1 MDDLTALFRSLP
13 VIAGAD
19 DCYAV
24 QTVGTRERYRV
35 GRDPGGNPALLIST
49 QPVNQRTSALP
60 LEFSNLSFRPRC
72 QCRVRQDTLPESIQ
86 TLAVLKCTTD
96 DPALRD
102 YFLRSLSGAL
112 DVLPDIPTEQT
123 LVEAVSK
130 LVELFRALEAPPRK
144 SLQGLWCELFLI
156 SRSTRIRQAALAW
169 HSDPTALFDF
179 SAGTER
185 LEVKSAV
192 GGIRRHYFSLQ
203 QLTPPH
209 GTDALV
215 ASFLL
220 DESGGGLS
228 IAALWEEVAGR
239 RELTSEAKNRLLHV
253 LTIGLGRD
261 WRKANR
267 IAFDPDIALRDLR
280 LYEATA
286 VPKVSPSVPV
296 GVSEVHFCSELTDVP
311 TVSLAAASHRGG
323 LFQAI
328 FQQTK

>member
-1 MDDLTALFRSLP
+1 MHDLAALFHSLP
-13 VIAGAD
+13 AIAGSD

-24 QTVGTRERYRV
+24 QPVGARERYRI
-35 GRDPGGNPALLIST
+35 GRDPGGNPALLIETEPAT
-49 QPVNQRTSALP
+49 QRATVLP

-72 QCRVRQDTLPESIQ
+72 QCRVKRAELPEAIQ
-86 TLAVLKCTTD
+86 TFAVLKCTTD

-112 DVLPDIPTEQT
+112 DVLPDTPSDQT
-123 LVEAVSK
+123 VGEAVSK

-156 SRSTRIRQAALAW
+156 SRSAQIRQAALAW
-169 HSDPTALFDF
+169 HSEPLALFDF
-179 SAGTER
+179 TAGTDR

-192 GGIRRHYFSLQ
+192 GGIRRHHFSLQ
-203 QLTPPH
+203 QLTPPR
-209 GTDALV
+209 GIRALV

-220 DESGGGLS
+220 EESRGGLS
-228 IAALWEEVAGR
+228 IAALWDEVSGR
-239 RELTSEAKNRLLHV
+239 RELTAEAKNRLLRV
-253 LTIGLGRD
+253 LTVALGRD

-267 IAFDPDIALRDLR
+267 VAFDPDLAFRDVR

-286 VPKVSPSVPV
+286 IPKVSPSIPV
-296 GVSEVHFCSELTDVP
+296 EVSEVHFSSELTDIP
-311 TVSLAAASHRGG
+311 TISLAAATRMGG

-328 FQQTK
+328 FRQS